1 MPIDP
6 SKALGADLGESE
18 YHWDADDVI
27 LYHLGLGAGV
37 PATDPGELEY
47 TYEKN
52 LKVLP
57 SFATIPALQALDA
70 IVDVEGLEFDS
81 NLLLHGEQDVILH
94 RPIPQ
99 TLTARSS
106 ARISELWD
114 KGKSALCVVEVDTR
128 DDAGGEPVFTNRISL
143 FLRGA
148 GGFGG
153 DPGPKAS
160 GGPPDRAPDGVI
172 ERTLMPQQ
180 ALLYRLSGDNNP
192 VHADPKIAAMAGFDR
207 PIIHG
212 LCSYGLA
219 LKAIVDELLGGDV
232 TRVARWSTRF
242 AGVGYPGDTY
252 AISHWA
258 EGDRIHV
265 QVTARNREDAPV
277 LSNAVVE
284 ARA

>member
-47 TYEKN
+47 TYEEN

-57 SFATIPALQALDA
+57 SFATLPALQALDA
-70 IVDVEGLEFDS
+70 IVDVDGLEFDP
-81 NLLLHGEQDVILH
+81 NLLLHGEQDVVVH
-94 RPIPQ
+94 QPIP
-99 TLTARSS
+99 TSFVALST

-114 KGKSALCVVEVDTR
+114 KGKSALCVVDVETR
-128 DDAGGEPVFTNRISL
+128 DRSGGAAIFTNRISL
-143 FLRGA
+143 VLRGA
-148 GGFGG
+148 GDFGG

-172 ERTLMPQQ
+172 ERALIPQQ
-180 ALLYRLSGDNNP
+180 ALLYRLSGDKNP

-212 LCSYGLA
+212 LCSYGLV
-219 LKAIVDELLGGDV
+219 LKAIVDELLRGDV

-252 AISHWA
+252 AISHWR

-265 QVTARNREDAPV
+265 HVAASNREHSPV
-277 LSNAVVE
+277 LTNGVVE
-284 ARA
+284 LRN